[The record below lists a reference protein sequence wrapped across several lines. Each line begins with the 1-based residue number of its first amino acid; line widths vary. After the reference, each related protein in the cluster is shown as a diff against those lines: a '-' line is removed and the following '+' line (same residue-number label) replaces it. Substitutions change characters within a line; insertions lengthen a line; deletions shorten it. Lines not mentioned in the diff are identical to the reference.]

1 MAARRRLFADVR
13 LLRIAQQASLC
24 PSLTSVSR
32 GRLKPS
38 HGPEACPVNGVAVRH
53 DITPLGRPLTR
64 ALGSGMAAR
73 VDDPATPAPP
83 STYSFNELPLMMTVA
98 EAAVV
103 LRVSRTTAYKL
114 AEDWRTSGGREG
126 LPVIKLGRRL
136 VVRRVDLAELVGLPP
151 TD

>member
-1 MAARRRLFADVR
+1 MAATLD
-13 LLRIAQQASLC
+13 
-24 PSLTSVSR
+24 TS
-32 GRLKPS
+32 
-38 HGPEACPVNGVAVRH
+38 
-53 DITPLGRPLTR
+53 
-64 ALGSGMAAR
+64 AA
-73 VDDPATPAPP
+73 PAPP
-83 STYSFNELPLMMTVA
+83 STHSLDELPLMLTVA

-151 TD
+151 TG